1 MKPARAIQ
9 IITRALAAG
18 TVVFVKP
25 HAEDAMRDEVATK
38 ADVLDELAV
47 ACAAGDVKPSREHPE
62 RWVAFGLYM
71 VVVVELNSGVVVV
84 TVFGN

>member
-9 IITRALAAG
+9 IIKRGLAAG

-25 HAEDAMRDEVATK
+25 HAEDAMRDEMATK

-47 ACAAGDVKPSREHPE
+47 ACAAGDVKSSREHPE
-62 RWVAFGLYM
+62 RWIAFGLYLA
-71 VVVVELNSGVVVV
+71 VVVELNSGVVVV
-84 TVFGN
+84 TVFAN